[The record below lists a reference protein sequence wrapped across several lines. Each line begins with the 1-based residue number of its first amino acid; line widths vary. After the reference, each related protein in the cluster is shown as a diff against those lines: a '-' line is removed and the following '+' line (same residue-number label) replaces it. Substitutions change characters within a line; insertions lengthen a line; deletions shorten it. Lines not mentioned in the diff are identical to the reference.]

1 MNQILLKR
9 MSIFPTCFA
18 ISLCYLEDVKYK
30 TMYIFI
36 IGMKIA
42 WMELLIKRVKFIV
55 IFHRFPQQ
63 TQIYVSGKSY

>member
-1 MNQILLKR
+1 

-18 ISLCYLEDVKYK
+18 ISLCYLKDVKYK

-63 TQIYVSGKSY
+63 TQIYVSGKSH

>member
-1 MNQILLKR
+1 

-18 ISLCYLEDVKYK
+18 ISLCYLKYVKYK

-63 TQIYVSGKSY
+63 TQIYVSGKSH